1 MCQWWQ
7 VATPPRWQI
16 RGTKVL
22 GMRVAHGT
30 LKKTEPG
37 MVADFAVTGRAM
49 PAVVAA
55 KVLWVAQ
62 FKIARVPESALYAGN
77 QRADA
82 RSLVVNRLFR

>member
-1 MCQWWQ
+1 M
-7 VATPPRWQI
+7 VAGCNATE
-16 RGTKVL
+16 
-22 GMRVAHGT
+22 VANSWHEGAGYARRAWDFE
-30 LKKTEPG
+30 KREPG
-37 MVADFAVTGRAM
+37 MVADFAVTGCAM

-82 RSLVVNRLFR
+82 RSLVVNAL